1 MISRSLRNPPTT
13 LWSTLQR
20 ISGNVSS
27 KFRFGHLATLA
38 AVCAF
43 TSGLDATQAQDTTG
57 RAVLSDPVSP
67 LPLESIP
74 ANTADGRI
82 SPPRGSRVA
91 VSTAEAAGIRGTR
104 STPAAESIPTSPLQA
119 TPAAPP
125 RVSTA
130 EAAGTR
136 IPRAT
141 ASAARWRQTTQENAA
156 AGVTDRAE
164 AGRATLDSEEGSAL
178 TQPLAKDR
186 SVSEDRTTNSLMRAK
201 ASLATSPPA
210 SEKSL
215 MTQSPARNK
224 PSATRAVSKSTTVVQ
239 DTPAPVPVAPSAVP
253 AAPVAVPDNG
263 IPPAITPPGME
274 TWQDEYASYIDQ
286 VIPGHQ
292 CQPAGEPENLGAWW
306 HRESERFIE
315 QNREVVQL
323 RPEHVRIAASAYIA
337 EHTLPPERDYDVD
350 VYDLKPVAVASSE
363 VVATSNS
370 QVATA
375 DDSQSTDAPGKNRLR
390 TDIRK
395 IRPSLSYAM
404 RNIEENQLPE
414 GFNEKLDNGEYI
426 ARQTSPAVLQ
436 WAPTNLYHYPLYFE
450 DPALERYGHTYHPVV
465 QPFAS
470 AGRFATQ
477 LAGIPYQMTL
487 HPVCSREY
495 TLGYYRPGECAPK
508 KHYQIPFNEE
518 AAVVQAA
525 ALAGIFL
532 IFP

>member
-1 MISRSLRNPPTT
+1 MISRSLRNHPTT
-13 LWSTLQR
+13 LWSTLQK
-20 ISGNVSS
+20 ISGNVSG
-27 KFRFGHLATLA
+27 KLRFGHFATLA

-43 TSGLDATQAQDTTG
+43 TSGVDATRAQDTVG

-67 LPLESIP
+67 LPPESMP
-74 ANTADGRI
+74 ARPADSLI
-82 SPPRGSRVA
+82 SAPRGSRVA
-91 VSTAEAAGIRGTR
+91 VSTAEAAGIRASR
-104 STPAAESIPTSPLQA
+104 SDSAAVSVPATPLQA
-119 TPAAPP
+119 TPALAPK
-125 RVSTA
+125 VSTA

-136 IPRAT
+136 IQRST
-141 ASAARWRQTTQENAA
+141 GSITRRRQATQENAA
-156 AGVTDRAE
+156 GVAVERAE
-164 AGRATLDSEEGSAL
+164 SGRATLDTSENSAL
-178 TQPLAKDR
+178 THPLAKDQ
-186 SVSEDRTTNSLMRAK
+186 SVSEAPTADNLTRAK
-201 ASLATSPPA
+201 ASLVTSLPVTEKPLA
-210 SEKSL
+210 PEKSV
-215 MTQSPARNK
+215 TTHSPARNK
-224 PSATRAVSKSTTVVQ
+224 QSTTRAVSRSTTGAPVAS
-239 DTPAPVPVAPSAVP
+239 APVPENVTPP
-253 AAPVAVPDNG
+253 AT
-263 IPPAITPPGME
+263 IPPVME

-286 VIPGHQ
+286 VLPGSQ
-292 CQPAGEPENLGAWW
+292 CQPVGEPENLGAWW

-315 QNREVVQL
+315 QNREIVHL
-323 RPEHVRIAASAYIA
+323 RPEHVHSAARTYIA
-337 EHTLPPERDYDVD
+337 EHTLPPEHDYDVD

-363 VVATSNS
+363 VAATSNS
-370 QVATA
+370 QIQTA
-375 DDSQSTDAPGKNRLR
+375 DSTQGTDAPGRNRLR

-414 GFNEKLDNGEYI
+414 GFNEKLDNGEYV

-518 AAVVQAA
+518 AAVMQAA

>member
-1 MISRSLRNPPTT
+1 MISRSLRNHPTT
-13 LWSTLQR
+13 LWSTLQK
-20 ISGNVSS
+20 ISGNVSV
-27 KFRFGHLATLA
+27 KLRFGHFATLA
-38 AVCAF
+38 AVCAL
-43 TSGLDATQAQDTTG
+43 TSAPDTTWAQDTVG

-67 LPLESIP
+67 LPPESRP
-74 ANTADGRI
+74 ARPADSLI
-82 SPPRGSRVA
+82 SAPRGSRVA
-91 VSTAEAAGIRGTR
+91 LSTAEAAGIRASR
-104 STPAAESIPTSPLQA
+104 SDAADVSVPATPLQA
-119 TPAAPP
+119 TPALAPK
-125 RVSTA
+125 VSTA

-136 IPRAT
+136 IQRST
-141 ASAARWRQTTQENAA
+141 GSTMRWRQATQENAA
-156 AGVTDRAE
+156 GVAAERAE
-164 AGRATLDSEEGSAL
+164 SGRATQDTSENSAL
-178 TQPLAKDR
+178 THPLAKDQ
-186 SVSEDRTTNSLMRAK
+186 SVFEAPAADNLMRAK
-201 ASLATSPPA
+201 ASLVTSPPVTEKLPA
-210 SEKSL
+210 PEKSV
-215 MTQSPARNK
+215 TTHGPARNK
-224 PSATRAVSKSTTVVQ
+224 QSTTRAVSESTTVAPVASA
-239 DTPAPVPVAPSAVP
+239 PVASAPVPENVTPP
-253 AAPVAVPDNG
+253 AT
-263 IPPAITPPGME
+263 IPPAME

-286 VIPGHQ
+286 VLPGSQ
-292 CQPAGEPENLGAWW
+292 CQPVGEPENLGAWW

-315 QNREVVQL
+315 QNREIVHM
-323 RPEHVRIAASAYIA
+323 RPEHVQSAARTYIA
-337 EHTLPPERDYDVD
+337 EHTLPPEHDYDVD

-363 VVATSNS
+363 VDATSDS
-370 QVATA
+370 QVQTA
-375 DDSQSTDAPGKNRLR
+375 DSTQSTDAPGRNRLR

-487 HPVCSREY
+487 HPVCSKEY

-518 AAVVQAA
+518 AAVMQAA

>member
-1 MISRSLRNPPTT
+1 MHP
-13 LWSTLQR
+13 
-20 ISGNVSS
+20 
-27 KFRFGHLATLA
+27 K
-38 AVCAF
+38 
-43 TSGLDATQAQDTTG
+43 
-57 RAVLSDPVSP
+57 
-67 LPLESIP
+67 
-74 ANTADGRI
+74 
-82 SPPRGSRVA
+82 
-91 VSTAEAAGIRGTR
+91 VSTAEAAGIR
-104 STPAAESIPTSPLQA
+104 
-119 TPAAPP
+119 
-125 RVSTA
+125 
-130 EAAGTR
+130 

-141 ASAARWRQTTQENAA
+141 ATRWRQATQEIAA
-156 AGVTDRAE
+156 GGVTDRAE
-164 AGRATLDSEEGSAL
+164 AGRATLDAVDGSVL
-178 TQPLAKDR
+178 TQPLGKDR
-186 SVSEDRTTNSLMRAK
+186 SASEARTTDSLMRAK
-201 ASLATSPPA
+201 ASLVPSPPA
-210 SEKSL
+210 SEKSA

-224 PSATRAVSKSTTVVQ
+224 SSATRAVSKSTTVIQ
-239 DTPAPVPVAPSAVP
+239 
-253 AAPVAVPDNG
+253 AAPVAVPAVPVVPAAVPVAIQDNG
-263 IPPAITPPGME
+263 MPPATSPPGME

-286 VIPGHQ
+286 VLPGNQ
-292 CQPAGEPENLGAWW
+292 CQPVGEPENLGAWW

-323 RPEHVRIAASAYIA
+323 RPQHVRMAASAYIA
-337 EHTLPPERDYDVD
+337 EHTLPPEHEYDVD

-363 VVATSNS
+363 VEATSDL

-375 DDSQSTDAPGKNRLR
+375 DNLQSTDAPGKNRLR

-518 AAVVQAA
+518 AALVQAA